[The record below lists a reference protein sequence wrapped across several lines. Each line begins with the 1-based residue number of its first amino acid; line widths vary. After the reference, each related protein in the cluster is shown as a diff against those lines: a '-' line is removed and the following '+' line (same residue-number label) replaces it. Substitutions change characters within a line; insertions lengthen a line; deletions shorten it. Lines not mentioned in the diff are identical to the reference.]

1 MSEPSSAVE
10 SAPSLAIEIGGVF
23 NRTFSVLRA
32 NLVPFLAISFL
43 LAVPLLLF
51 NLFLGGAMVVGPGG
65 IGAGYFVAMLV
76 SLVTTYA
83 TMGMVVYGTIAY
95 LRGQPASLGICI
107 SRGLSVIVTVILVAI
122 VVTILL
128 MLGLIALIIPGLF
141 VVVLTAV
148 AVPAAVVEKPG
159 VWGSVK
165 RSAELTKGNRW
176 RVFAVLLIFYAAMM
190 GVGWG
195 LTFVGLPLMQPDGT
209 VFSAL
214 LQFIWS
220 GVVTAIFAV
229 FGAVLYHDLRIA
241 KEGVNTAQIAAVF
254 D

>member
-1 MSEPSSAVE
+1 MSETSGATAPASSI
-10 SAPSLAIEIGGVF
+10 AISIGGVF
-23 NRTFSVLRA
+23 NRTFSVLLA
-32 NLVPFLAISFL
+32 NLVPFLIISYL
-43 LAVPLLLF
+43 LAAPVLLL
-51 NLFLGGAMVVGPGG
+51 NLFGTGIAVGPAE
-65 IGAGYFVAMLV
+65 IGPGYFVALLI
-76 SLVTTYA
+76 SLVATYSA
-83 TMGMVVYGTIAY
+83 MGMMVYGTIAY
-95 LRGQPASLGICI
+95 LRGQPASLGICV

-195 LTFVGLPLMQPDGT
+195 LTFAGLPLMRPDGT
-209 VFSAL
+209 IFAAVA
-214 LQFIWS
+214 QFIWS
-220 GVVTAIFAV
+220 GVTTAVFAV
-229 FGAVLYHDLRIA
+229 FGAVLYHDLRVA